1 MKNIIRN
8 GIEIDHGILEVKE
21 KKNSENLEKKI
32 EKKDIMKK
40 STNIRG
46 RIVQVAD
53 HQMKKI
59 QEKDLEAGTVEETK
73 IFIQVAI

>member
-73 IFIQVAI
+73 ISIQVAI